1 MRIKVSG
8 FDNAVSIPEN
18 GGIATLAIH
27 NDLFF
32 RKIIENI
39 LDTYTKRE
47 ENNRIVIYDDEH
59 NPLDITK
66 DSLIVTDIYS
76 YDLSSRTVT
85 AALYKNIQDNSDI
98 DQTKIEQIESS
109 IFDILD
115 NINIDFS
122 QNLSYQ
128 STISVNDILKM
139 AHVGLEV
146 NLRNN
151 YIDRLY
157 GIIDSA
163 QQLLS
168 KQLVILV
175 NQRQLLSHSELRAL
189 LQYVEDNHFSVLFI
203 EKICKDKLDNEGLL
217 SIDDDFYDFSTNSQ
231 Y

>member
-8 FDNAVSIPEN
+8 FDNVVSIPEN

-66 DSLIVTDIYS
+66 DSLIITDIYS
-76 YDLSSRTVT
+76 YDLSSRTIT

-128 STISVNDILKM
+128 STISMNDILKM

-168 KQLVILV
+168 KQLVVLI

-203 EKICKDKLDNEGLL
+203 EKICKDKLDSEGLL
-217 SIDDDFYDFSTNSQ
+217 SIDDDFYDFSTNSR
-231 Y
+231 

>member
-18 GGIATLAIH
+18 GGIATLVIH

-47 ENNRIVIYDDEH
+47 ENNRIVIYDDNC

-66 DSLIVTDIYS
+66 YSLIITDIYS
-76 YDLSSRTVT
+76 YDLSSRTIT

-98 DQTKIEQIESS
+98 DQIKIEQIESS

-128 STISVNDILKM
+128 STISMNDILKM
-139 AHVGLEV
+139 AHVGLEA

-168 KQLVILV
+168 KQLVVLV

-203 EKICKDKLDNEGLL
+203 EKICKDKLDSEGLL
-217 SIDDDFYDFSTNSQ
+217 SIDDDFYDFSTNSR
-231 Y
+231 

>member
-18 GGIATLAIH
+18 GGIATLAIR

-66 DSLIVTDIYS
+66 DSLIITDIYS
-76 YDLSSRTVT
+76 YDLSSRTIT

-128 STISVNDILKM
+128 STISINDILKM

-168 KQLVILV
+168 KQLVVLI

-203 EKICKDKLDNEGLL
+203 EKICKDKLDSEGLL
-217 SIDDDFYDFSTNSQ
+217 SIDDDFYDFSTNSR
-231 Y
+231 

>member
-1 MRIKVSG
+1 MIIKVSG

-66 DSLIVTDIYS
+66 DSLIITDIYS
-76 YDLSSRTVT
+76 YDLSSRTIT

-128 STISVNDILKM
+128 STISMNDILKM

-168 KQLVILV
+168 KQLVVLV

-203 EKICKDKLDNEGLL
+203 EKICKDKLDGEGLL
-217 SIDDDFYDFSTNSQ
+217 SIDDDFYDFSTNSR
-231 Y
+231 

>member
-8 FDNAVSIPEN
+8 FDNVVSIPEN

-66 DSLIVTDIYS
+66 DSLIITDIYS
-76 YDLSSRTVT
+76 YDLSSRTIT

-109 IFDILD
+109 IFDVLD

-128 STISVNDILKM
+128 STISMNDILKM

-168 KQLVILV
+168 KQLVVLV

-203 EKICKDKLDNEGLL
+203 EKICKDKLDSEGLL
-217 SIDDDFYDFSTNSQ
+217 SIDDDFYDFSTNSR
-231 Y
+231 

>member
-18 GGIATLAIH
+18 GGIATLAIR

-66 DSLIVTDIYS
+66 DSLIITDIYS
-76 YDLSSRTVT
+76 YDLSSRTIT

-128 STISVNDILKM
+128 STISMNDILKM
-139 AHVGLEV
+139 ARVGLEV

-151 YIDRLY
+151 DIDRLY

-163 QQLLS
+163 QQLVS
-168 KQLVILV
+168 KQLVVLV

-203 EKICKDKLDNEGLL
+203 EKICKDKLDSEGLL
-217 SIDDDFYDFSTNSQ
+217 SIDDDFYDFSTNSR
-231 Y
+231 

>member
-1 MRIKVSG
+1 MRVKVSG

-39 LDTYTKRE
+39 LDAYTKRE
-47 ENNRIVIYDDEH
+47 ENNRIVICDDNC

-66 DSLIVTDIYS
+66 DSLIITDIYS
-76 YDLSSRTVT
+76 YDLSSRTIT

-128 STISVNDILKM
+128 STISMNDILKM

-163 QQLLS
+163 RQLLS
-168 KQLVILV
+168 KQLVVLV

-203 EKICKDKLDNEGLL
+203 EKICKDKLDSEGLL
-217 SIDDDFYDFSTNSQ
+217 SIDDDFYDFSTNSR
-231 Y
+231 

>member
-1 MRIKVSG
+1 MRVKVSG

-18 GGIATLAIH
+18 GGIATLAIR

-66 DSLIVTDIYS
+66 DSLIITDIYS
-76 YDLSSRTVT
+76 YDLSSRTIT

-128 STISVNDILKM
+128 STISMNDILKM
-139 AHVGLEV
+139 ARVGLEV

-168 KQLVILV
+168 KQLVVLV

-203 EKICKDKLDNEGLL
+203 EKICKDKLDSEGLL
-217 SIDDDFYDFSTNSQ
+217 SIDDDFYDFSTNSR
-231 Y
+231 

>member
-1 MRIKVSG
+1 M
-8 FDNAVSIPEN
+8 
-18 GGIATLAIH
+18 
-27 NDLFF
+27 LF
-32 RKIIENI
+32 R
-39 LDTYTKRE
+39 
-47 ENNRIVIYDDEH
+47 
-59 NPLDITK
+59 
-66 DSLIVTDIYS
+66 S
-76 YDLSSRTVT
+76 
-85 AALYKNIQDNSDI
+85 YKNIQDNSDI

-128 STISVNDILKM
+128 STISMNDILKM

-168 KQLVILV
+168 KQLVVLV

-203 EKICKDKLDNEGLL
+203 EKICKDKLDSEGLL

-231 Y
+231 